1 MKHSIFAAA
10 IASSLIQPVFA
21 EAPRDV
27 HKLCLSAVD
36 YEGCVRVQSS
46 RSIKRSPS
54 PSQTTTKR
62 GNICPNG
69 YAYIADDVCQ
79 KVECRKVSSLL
90 AWLGNNPII
99 AGKSNSKCSTSWTL
113 MRSELSLGAV
123 GKLKY
128 TPDCPPGP
136 PVQGWNSTCETIR

>member
-1 MKHSIFAAA
+1 MKRSIFAAA
-10 IASSLIQPVFA
+10 IASSLVQPVFA
-21 EAPRDV
+21 EVPRNV
-27 HKLCLSAVD
+27 HELCLSAAD
-36 YEGCVRVQSS
+36 YEGCVRVQGSG
-46 RSIKRSPS
+46 SIKRSPGPTQS
-54 PSQTTTKR
+54 TTKL

-79 KVECRKVSSLL
+79 KVECRKVSSMVGQH
-90 AWLGNNPII
+90 GNDPIV
-99 AGKSNSKCSTSWTL
+99 AGKSDWKCTTSWTL
-113 MRSELSLGAV
+113 FRSELTLGAV